1 LNDRNAIGVLR
12 GLLESDNPDSWALGV
27 SGLRQSRERPGWL
40 CLESVA
46 RNQIPALGRGDARAK
61 STASTRLLM
70 MGRTKTM
77 DRLFRAADGH
87 SRSISAEAAIAF
99 VDAALASLGKQE
111 REVMVLRLGVLNGR
125 PATPD
130 EVADALGMDEDLVRT
145 LESDAWIRIQS
156 PRPYESI
163 IGTDP

>member
-1 LNDRNAIGVLR
+1 
-12 GLLESDNPDSWALGV
+12 
-27 SGLRQSRERPGWL
+27 
-40 CLESVA
+40 
-46 RNQIPALGRGDARAK
+46 
-61 STASTRLLM
+61 